1 MRSAPRQLA
10 ASELTGADRVLA
22 VLRGLGTHPKGVG
35 LEELARELGLPKSSM
50 HRALAALCRAGLAD
64 HDEGGDYRIGLELV
78 RIAFAFHREL
88 DRRRIVE
95 PALEALAERFA
106 ETAHYAE
113 LDGAEIV
120 YLAKV
125 TAGDGGVQMTSQLG
139 GRNPAHCTGL
149 GKALLAATLPDLA
162 AVEAFVAEHGPLSR
176 RTDRTLVDAA
186 ALHADLEAT
195 RARGYALDDEESEQG
210 INCLAFALYLD
221 DPAQPTGAVS
231 IAALAHRTS
240 VAELTA
246 AAEEARGLI
255 EAKLGPVTR

>member
-1 MRSAPRQLA
+1 MRTAPRQLA

-22 VLRGLGTHPKGVG
+22 VLRGLGAHPKGVG
-35 LEELARELGLPKSSM
+35 LDELARELGLPKSSM

-64 HDEGGDYRIGLELV
+64 HDERGDYRIGLELV

-95 PALEALAERFA
+95 PALAALAERFA

-125 TAGDGGVQMTSQLG
+125 AAGDRAVQMTSQLG

-162 AVEAFVAEHGPLSR
+162 AVEGFIARYGPLSR
-176 RTDRTLVDAA
+176 RTDNTLVDAA
-186 ALHADLEAT
+186 ALHAELETT
-195 RARGYALDDEESEQG
+195 RARGYALDAEESEPG

-231 IAALAHRTS
+231 IAALAHRTP
-240 VAELTA
+240 LTA
-246 AAEEARGLI
+246 LVAAADEARDLV
-255 EAKLGPVTR
+255 EAQLGAVTR